1 MWSVFPFALRTDIRH
16 YDNYT
21 LVSDIPEG
29 KYDDFY
35 VYGVGMIDVE
45 FPLDAYTVILRFI

>member
-45 FPLDAYTVILRFI
+45 FPLDAYDDPSP